1 MLDQK
6 ARRLQKLSTFAHM
19 LLTAVGIDLGIVR
32 CQNYIMEGSCLIMNI
47 CVDAP
52 NGGWYQSWYIKYNRK
67 GIRIICLKGY
77 YWSWMFARMLL
88 TAVGIDLSIYCI
100 VAQTEKR
107 QGRSCWVMDICAQSL
122 ITVGIE
128 LSNLGV

>member
-1 MLDQK
+1 
-6 ARRLQKLSTFAHM
+6 M
-19 LLTAVGIDLGIVR
+19 LLTAIVR

-52 NGGWYQSWYIKYNRK
+52 NGDNKVSGLYNGSDICVNAPDSDRK

-88 TAVGIDLSIYCI
+88 TA
-100 VAQTEKR
+100 TEKR

>member
-1 MLDQK
+1 MQ
-6 ARRLQKLSTFAHM
+6 
-19 LLTAVGIDLGIVR
+19 IVR

-47 CVDAP
+47 CVNAP
-52 NGGWYQSWYIKYNRK
+52 NSDNKVSGLYNGSGLVRSWTFVHMFLIVVSINPDICVNAPDSDKK

-88 TAVGIDLSIYCI
+88 TA
-100 VAQTEKR
+100 TEKR
-107 QGRSCWVMDICAQSL
+107 QGRSCWIMDICVQSL

>member
-1 MLDQK
+1 
-6 ARRLQKLSTFAHM
+6 M
-19 LLTAVGIDLGIVR
+19 LLTAIVR

-52 NGGWYQSWYIKYNRK
+52 NGDNKVSGLYNGSDICVNAPDSDRK

-88 TAVGIDLSIYCI
+88 TAFF
-100 VAQTEKR
+100 R
-107 QGRSCWVMDICAQSL
+107 QKSVKEGLAGLWTFVR
-122 ITVGIE
+122 
-128 LSNLGV
+128 NP